1 METLSSNETGF
12 ELFWVGVY
20 LNNFSCVVFK
30 QNIQNYIH
38 FFFLTD
44 KSFNCVLLI
53 HGTKSKQ
60 EDISISGIN
69 KWNVNHR
76 LAALID
82 RDLDNLMHIL
92 YA

>member
-1 METLSSNETGF
+1 MSSNQTGF
-12 ELFWVGVY
+12 EHFWVGVY

-53 HGTKSKQ
+53 HSTKSKQ

-69 KWNVNHR
+69 KWNVNPR
-76 LAALID
+76 LASLID
-82 RDLDNLMHIL
+82 WDLDNLMHIL